1 MLDLIIFNLDWM
13 SFNLSLAIIPI
24 ILAWSAYLIKNK
36 ILKTILLIIWLT
48 FIPNAIYIITD
59 VLHLIEQTQNISP
72 LTLILLHIQYL
83 IFITL
88 GLLTHILSLYPIEK
102 MLKNQTLLIAINFLI
117 GFGIVLG
124 RIHRLNSWDLI
135 LDLQKVFNAAQDT
148 LSSPEMILL
157 ALLFGLFSNLIY
169 FLFKEKTIKIIAR
182 ASFDKKQSLTFNGIR
197 GEKYAS
203 KKKSQSSKIR
213 QKNR

>member
-13 SFNLSLAIIPI
+13 SFNLSLAIIPV